1 MKNYLPV
8 SVTSDFKLIRLKFG
22 QTFFKV
28 RSIMMSNPQSPT
40 LDNMKFVLGAYDKT
54 LKPQVAQ
61 CQDIRDILEL
71 VSDDSSPYD
80 ISLLEY
86 FINMFNIRDAKP
98 VIKEYKEAVNELKT
112 KLRQFLE
119 ENLLKVSPLLKCVTI
134 VVDEDISSLVLNDVQ
149 RVSSALLPHDDSHHI
164 KLNVIRGG
172 RDSIR
177 GVWKQKSFTD
187 SFDETARIKDTTLT
201 TELPGTALSLLYT
214 DEFSIHVLTTI
225 YFECI
230 GTQSESHS
238 FQEEDKKEEDQVMLL
253 QEREDKELHE
263 KEKQFHE
270 QVIKEYE
277 EEILQQKKKL
287 ILNEEKIAALTQQ
300 HERVTSDLRW
310 TQFKTEQYE
319 ELQSGYIV
327 LTNLLLIDTAFIFV
341 L

>member
-1 MKNYLPV
+1 MKIYLPV

-22 QTFFKV
+22 QTFLKV
-28 RSIMMSNPQSPT
+28 TSIMMSNPQSPT

-54 LKPQVAQ
+54 LRPQVVQ

-71 VSDDSSPYD
+71 VSDNSSPDD
-80 ISLLEY
+80 ISMLEY

-98 VIKEYKEAVNELKT
+98 VIKEYKEAIKELKM

-149 RVSSALLPHDDSHHI
+149 RLSSALLPHDDSHHI
-164 KLNVIRGG
+164 KLNVIRGY
-172 RDSIR
+172 RDSMR

-187 SFDETARIKDTTLT
+187 TFDETSRIKDTTLT
-201 TELPGTALSLLYT
+201 IELPGTCTALSLLYT
-214 DEFSIHVLTTI
+214 VLTTI

-253 QEREDKELHE
+253 QEREEKELHE

-277 EEILQQKKKL
+277 EEMLQQKKKL

-300 HERVTSDLRW
+300 HEEVTGLLKH
-310 TQFKTEQYE
+310 KTEEYE
-319 ELQSGYIV
+319 ELQSGYI
-327 LTNLLLIDTAFIFV
+327 
-341 L
+341 